1 MRKTTTKTTS
11 KRLTVLVRKANQIN
25 RNYDKLLKEIKR
37 LKRRL
42 RK

>member
-1 MRKTTTKTTS
+1 MKRTTTKTT

-42 RK
+42 KK